1 MTVEREYDKKK
12 LIILR
17 AVLIVIGG
25 AVAALALWQY
35 FVYYPNAV
43 KTEYQIVITVVTAA
57 VFAALMGLSAKPFY
71 RLGVGIAENL
81 VALGRGLGAR
91 GLLAV
96 ALGFVAAGAVV
107 IPVDVVVHGFWDIW
121 AARLLIDI
129 LTFIFCAVVL
139 SFAFTK
145 WLNISYE
152 NNDKPVKQ
160 QCVGYLMSAECFT
173 DESRALLAVD
183 TLINVKVCEG
193 AFKALCLFGGEKG
206 LPAAKLLDSLLSE
219 GRISVVKS
227 GESFADM
234 RGYLDTEKKAAETK
248 RLKLVGLSSGEGDIA
263 LDIFVSTASSCTQNN

>member
-17 AVLIVIGG
+17 AALIVIGG

-35 FVYYPNAV
+35 FVYYPDAA
-43 KTEYQIVITVVTAA
+43 KTEYQIVITVVTSA

-71 RLGVGIAENL
+71 RLGVGIAESL
-81 VALGRGLGAR
+81 VALGRGLGAK

-96 ALGFVAAGAVV
+96 ALGFAAAGAIV
-107 IPVDVVVHGFWDIW
+107 IPVDVVVRGFWDIW

-129 LTFIFCAVVL
+129 IAFIFCAIVL

-160 QCVGYLMSAECFT
+160 QCVGYLLSAQCFT
-173 DESRALLAVD
+173 DEKRARLAVD
-183 TLINVKVCEG
+183 TLINVRVCEG
-193 AFKALCLFGGEKG
+193 AFKALCLFGGENG
-206 LPAAKLLDSLLSE
+206 LPAAKLLDELLSE
-219 GRISVVKS
+219 GKISVVKS
-227 GESFADM
+227 GERFTDM
-234 RGYLDTEKKAAETK
+234 DGYIATELRAAEAK
-248 RLKLVGLSSGEGDIA
+248 RLKLVSPDASGDVA
-263 LDIFVSTASSCTQNN
+263 LDIFVATAVSDTQSN